1 MAKIKAFILVFIN
14 CIMLVLGEV
23 WWKIGLTQQPLNGF
37 NVSDFIKVILN
48 KYIIAGMLIY
58 VAATVFW
65 FYILEANDFN
75 KVYPMQS
82 MCYIISLFLG
92 YWILKEPLTIRS
104 IIGSIVI
111 VIGVFIFAFKF

>member
-1 MAKIKAFILVFIN
+1 
-14 CIMLVLGEV
+14 MLVLGEV

-37 NVSDFIKVILN
+37 NVSDFIKVLLN

-65 FYILEANDFN
+65 FYILEAYDLN

-82 MCYIISLFLG
+82 MCYIIALFLG

-104 IIGSIVI
+104 VVGSIVI
-111 VIGVFIFAFKF
+111 VIGVFILAFKF

>member
-82 MCYIISLFLG
+82 MCYIISLFLR

-111 VIGVFIFAFKF
+111 VIGVFILAFKF